1 MPAAFEDII
10 SDLRK
15 RIFKPVYFLAG
26 DEPYY
31 IDLITDFIAEKV
43 LSEEE
48 RAFNQIVIYG
58 EETSVNSIIE
68 TSRRFPMMASHQ
80 VVIVKEAQALKKI
93 EDLAIY
99 LEKPLLSTILV
110 LNYKYKVID
119 KRTKLARTLETQGIY
134 FESMRLRDYQVPPW
148 IERYLMTKGIKINP
162 DASAMLTEFLGT
174 DLHKITNELDKLLI
188 TLPAGKPV
196 ITSALIEKNIGIS
209 KDFNNFELQ
218 KAIGEKNIFKAN
230 MIVRYFSENPN
241 DNPVTLTIASLFSLF
256 TKILTYHYLTD
267 RSKNNVASVLKIHP
281 YFVKD
286 YEVSSM
292 KYGPSKTIQIISFLR
307 TYDLRTKGFGD
318 AGTDAGDLLKELVYK
333 ILHLQDPL

>member
-1 MPAAFEDII
+1 MPATFEEII
-10 SDLRK
+10 SDLKK

-48 RAFNQIVIYG
+48 KAFNQVIIYG

-80 VVIVKEAQALKKI
+80 VVIVKEGQALKKI

-99 LEKPLLSTILV
+99 LDKPLLSTILV

-119 KRTKLARTLETQGIY
+119 KRTKLYKALDTQGVY

-162 DASAMLTEFLGT
+162 DASAMLTEFLGA
-174 DLHKITNELDKLLI
+174 DLHKIVNELDKLLI
-188 TLPAGKPV
+188 TIPAGKPV
-196 ITSALIEKNIGIS
+196 ITTSLIEKNIGIS
-209 KDFNNFELQ
+209 KDYNNFELQ
-218 KAIGEKNIFKAN
+218 KAIGEKNILKAN
-230 MIVRYFSENPN
+230 MIVRYFTENPN

-256 TKILTYHYLTD
+256 TKILIYHYLTD

-286 YEVSSM
+286 YEISAM
-292 KYGPSKTIQIISFLR
+292 KYNVTKTIQIISLLR
-307 TYDLRTKGFGD
+307 TYDMKTKGFGD
-318 AGTDAGDLLKELVYK
+318 VSTDQGDLLKELVYK
-333 ILHLQDPL
+333 ILHI

>member
-15 RIFKPVYFLAG
+15 RIFRPVYFLAG

-43 LSEEE
+43 LTEEE
-48 RAFNQIVIYG
+48 KAFNQVVIYG
-58 EETSVNSIIE
+58 EETSVNSVIE
-68 TSRRFPMMASHQ
+68 ISRRFPMMASHQ

-99 LEKPLLSTILV
+99 LEKPLLSTLLV
-110 LNYKYKVID
+110 LNYKYKIID
-119 KRTKLARTLETQGIY
+119 KRTKLARTLETQGVY

-188 TLPAGKPV
+188 TLPSGKPV
-196 ITSALIEKNIGIS
+196 ITTALIEKNIGIS

-230 MIVRYFSENPN
+230 MIVKYFSENPN

-281 YFVKD
+281 FFVKD
-286 YEVSSM
+286 YEVSAM
-292 KYGPSKTIQIISFLR
+292 KYGPSKTIQIISLLR

-333 ILHLQDPL
+333 ILHL